1 MDRYDILKIVVG
13 GKFVRMSF
21 QKLDDGKMSIMGW
34 GDSVTVRTVNADDA
48 GMLTDFCEILLIANG
63 LDADTDDTP
72 RMADE
77 IIAHIEMCD
86 AKT

>member
-1 MDRYDILKIVVG
+1 MARYDILKVGVG

-21 QKLDDGKMSIMGW
+21 QKLDCGKVSIMGW
-34 GDSVTVRTVNADDA
+34 GNSVTVRTVNADDA
-48 GMLTDFCEILLIANG
+48 AMLTDFCEILLLAND

-77 IIAHIEMCD
+77 IIAHIERCEQP
-86 AKT
+86 T